1 MLEFIHRLGGIQM
14 KRKVYDQLLEWK
26 KNNNG
31 KTAVLIEGARRI
43 GKSYIALEFAKNNY
57 KSYVLIDFFKEKNEI
72 KNLFYDYLDD
82 LDKLFL
88 YLSEYYNVEL
98 YERNTVFIFDEIQ
111 FCTRARA
118 AIKYLVADGRYD
130 FIETGS
136 LISIKKNVKDI
147 LIPSEE
153 ECIKMYPMDFE
164 EFLWAMGRD
173 TLMDFVRK
181 YYDDRKSMGPAM
193 HRKMMDY
200 LKEYM
205 IVGGMPQVVLEYI
218 NTKNFAKADKIKR
231 DILKLYRDDIRKHA
245 DELNLKVEKIY
256 DTIPAQ
262 LQKHEKRFNLANLNE
277 NARYRDYE
285 GAFYWLQDAGLINIA
300 YNTTEPNIGLGQRLD
315 SNSLKCYFLDTGL
328 LLAMTFNEREIVS
341 EEIYKKI
348 LFDKLTFNNGMLMEN
363 LVAQMLVASGHKLY
377 FFSKNNRDDSSDT
390 MEIDFLLSKRSITS
404 RRNIIPIEVKSG
416 KNYTYSSLNK
426 LYDKYKDYLD
436 YAIILHTSDLKIENN
451 ILYLPLYM
459 TILL

>member
-1 MLEFIHRLGGIQM
+1 M
-14 KRKVYDQLLEWK
+14 KRKVYYQLLDWK
-26 KNNNG
+26 RNSNG

-57 KSYVLIDFFKEKNEI
+57 KSYILIDFFKVKEEV
-72 KNLFYDYLDD
+72 KNLFYEYLDD

-98 YERNTVFIFDEIQ
+98 YERNTVFIFDEVQ
-111 FCTRARA
+111 FCPQARA

-173 TLMDFVRK
+173 TLMDFACK
-181 YYDDRKSMGPAM
+181 YYEDRKPLGSAM

-218 NTKNFAKADKIKR
+218 NTRDFAKVDKVKR

-262 LQKHEKRFNLANLNE
+262 LQKHEKRFNLANLSE
-277 NARYRDYE
+277 SARYREYE

-315 SNSLKCYFLDTGL
+315 SNSLKCYFMDTGL

-348 LFDKLTFNNGMLMEN
+348 LFNKLTFNNGMLMEN
-363 LVAQMLVASGHKLY
+363 LVAQMLTASGHKLY
-377 FFSKNNRDDSSDT
+377 FFSRNNREDSGDT
-390 MEIDFLLSKRSITS
+390 MEIDFLISQKNITS
-404 RRNIIPIEVKSG
+404 RRNIIPIEVKYS
-416 KNYTYSSLNK
+416 KNYTYYSLNK
-426 LYDKYKDYLD
+426 LYNKYKDYLKE
-436 YAIILHTSDLKIENN
+436 AIILHTSDLKMKND

-459 TILL
+459 TNLL